1 MDKIITEDEQKAA
14 VKTLE
19 RLISVPSYNQP
30 AEEGAPFGKGIRNAL
45 DEMMKIC
52 DELGFK
58 TYEDPDGY
66 YGYAEVGSGD
76 KIFGVICHLDT
87 VPAGDLGKWKH
98 DPSML

>member
-52 DELGFK
+52 DELSFK
-58 TYEDPDGY
+58 TSEDGITHKLIIVSIILTIIIWVVKY
-66 YGYAEVGSGD
+66 FWE
-76 KIFGVICHLDT
+76 IITRL
-87 VPAGDLGKWKH
+87 
-98 DPSML
+98 

>member
-52 DELGFK
+52 DELSFK
-58 TYEDPDGY
+58 TYEDPGAN
-66 YGYAEVGSGD
+66 YGDAEVCSGH
-76 KIFGVICHLDT
+76 KIFGVT
-87 VPAGDLGKWKH
+87 
-98 DPSML
+98 

>member
-45 DEMMKIC
+45 DEMMKI
-52 DELGFK
+52 
-58 TYEDPDGY
+58 
-66 YGYAEVGSGD
+66 
-76 KIFGVICHLDT
+76 
-87 VPAGDLGKWKH
+87 
-98 DPSML
+98 